1 MTIPVFKTEEE
12 EAEFWDKHSPLD
24 FILEPTPETIK
35 VKMPKDRVITIRLDS
50 KSQLKLDRIAREHNV
65 GPSTFA
71 RLIIMSAL
79 KYLKAESKYQRS
91 EGER

>member
-1 MTIPVFKTEEE
+1 MTIPIFKTDVE

-24 FILEPTPETIK
+24 FLSEPTPETLK
-35 VKMPKDRVITIRLDS
+35 VKLPKDRVITIRLDS
-50 KSQLKLDRIAREHNV
+50 KSQLKLDRIAREHNI

-79 KYLKAESKYQRS
+79 QHLRTGSK
-91 EGER
+91 